1 MKTYTLALA
10 AMLSSPLAALGDSA
24 APTAAQQAAHRQRME
39 QRMRTMRVVGL
50 AETLNLDE
58 AGALQ
63 LDTQMRPFDDRRS
76 PLRELMHSDS
86 KILEQAADGDP
97 TATPQVDAA
106 LGRMFENRA
115 KLEQINREMLETLS
129 KGMQPQQKAKL
140 AVFLATFNHPPGE
153 MHGHHAPGPTGPGGG
168 RPFGGAPSN
177 E

>member
-10 AMLSSPLAALGDSA
+10 ALLSSPLAVQADSA
-24 APTAAQQAAHRQRME
+24 APTAQQQAAHRQRME

-50 AETLNLDE
+50 AETLNLDQ

-63 LDTQMRPFDDRRS
+63 LDAQIRPFDERRA
-76 PLRELMHSDS
+76 PLREQLHADS
-86 KILEQAADGDP
+86 KLLEQAADGDP
-97 TATPQVDAA
+97 SAAGQVDAA

-129 KGMQPQQKAKL
+129 KGMAPQQKAKL
-140 AVFLATFNHPPGE
+140 AVFLATFNHPPGGGHGGG
-153 MHGHHAPGPTGPGGG
+153 MDHGH
-168 RPFGGAPSN
+168 RPHVGAEN